1 MNYVA
6 STSTKPTKNFSSR
19 SSNRLN
25 QTFTS
30 LISLTLLVLSAGCDV
45 FKEKDERVA
54 IAKVKE
60 HKLYLEELTDALPED
75 MTEEDSANFATG
87 FIESWATQMLL
98 LDLAELNLKDE
109 EKDVDAQLEEY
120 RRSLIIYKY
129 QSKLLRQQLDTS
141 VTAAQITEY
150 YNNNK
155 DNFELQSNIARALLV
170 TLSKDSKDVEKVKK
184 WIRSSNEEDREKLE
198 EFCTQHAKSFHLN
211 DQTWVPFDELLSKIP
226 KTSYLNVNY
235 FSTYKYANVQDSTAH
250 YLINVKE
257 IKFKNSVSPIEF
269 EKTNIKNILLNQR
282 KLTLIKKLEDDILEQ
297 AANKNE
303 FQVLQN

>member
-1 MNYVA
+1 MNYTH
-6 STSTKPTKNFSSR
+6 TSI
-19 SSNRLN
+19 LC
-25 QTFTS
+25 
-30 LISLTLLVLSAGCDV
+30 LTLLLLTVGCDV
-45 FKEKDERVA
+45 FKETDERSI
-54 IAKVKE
+54 IAQVKE
-60 HKLYLEELTDALPED
+60 HKLYLDDLVEALPED
-75 MTEEDSANFATG
+75 LSEADSLNFTTG

-98 LDLAELNLKDE
+98 LDKAELNLPEDE
-109 EKDVDAQLEEY
+109 KNVEAQLEEY
-120 RRSLIIYKY
+120 RTSLIIYKY
-129 QSKLLRQQLDTS
+129 QRQLIKQLLDT
-141 VTAAQITEY
+141 TITEQQISEY

-184 WIRSSNEEDREKLE
+184 WIRSSKEEDREKLE

-211 DQTWVPFDELLSKIP
+211 DHTWVPFDELLSKIP

-269 EKTNIKNILLNQR
+269 EKKNIKNILLNQR